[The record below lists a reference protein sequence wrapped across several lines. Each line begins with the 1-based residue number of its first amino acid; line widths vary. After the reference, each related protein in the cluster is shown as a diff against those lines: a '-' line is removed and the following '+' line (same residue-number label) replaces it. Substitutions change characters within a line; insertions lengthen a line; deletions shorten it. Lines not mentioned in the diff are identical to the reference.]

1 MYVKRIESII
11 YPDEGEIR
19 YKIEKLRETFSV
31 KVILKNSICEMES
44 FAKLIINDWQ
54 KQKNSTNENYITYYI
69 TKIEDSF
76 EKPRYYF

>member
-1 MYVKRIESII
+1 
-11 YPDEGEIR
+11 
-19 YKIEKLRETFSV
+19 
-31 KVILKNSICEMES
+31 MES